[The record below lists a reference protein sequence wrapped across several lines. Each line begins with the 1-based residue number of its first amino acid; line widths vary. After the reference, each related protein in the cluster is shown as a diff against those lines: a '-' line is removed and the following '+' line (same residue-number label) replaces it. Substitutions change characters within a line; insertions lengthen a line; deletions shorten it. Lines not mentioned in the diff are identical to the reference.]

1 MNFQDLLQEL
11 SLGDLNNMHM
21 ANEGTGGIHE
31 TQISKIVHYTN
42 TALTILYT
50 RFLVKTRDVLVA
62 MQPSI
67 SYYHLNSLY
76 AQSQFDPEKAAVAYI
91 LDLGNEPF
99 TDDVLQM
106 LYVVDSQGNEIP
118 LNQPTKPNSVYSP
131 QATILHVPTVADGE
145 ILCIGYR
152 AAHPKMTGD
161 YLQEMEVPVTL
172 VPALTAYIAY
182 LVYNNLNTQE
192 GFANA
197 QNRLQMFENI
207 CTMVESAGTLDNSFA
222 SYAERFR
229 ANGWA

>member
-1 MNFQDLLQEL
+1 MRKVNLIQ
-11 SLGDLNNMHM
+11 
-21 ANEGTGGIHE
+21 
-31 TQISKIVHYTN
+31 K
-42 TALTILYT
+42 
-50 RFLVKTRDVLVA
+50 
-62 MQPSI
+62 
-67 SYYHLNSLY
+67 
-76 AQSQFDPEKAAVAYI
+76 KAAVAYI

-131 QATILHVPTVADGE
+131 QATILHVPAVVDGE

-152 AAHPKMTGD
+152 AAHPKITGD
-161 YLQEMEVPVTL
+161 YAQELEVPVTL

-207 CTMVESAGTLDNSFA
+207 CTLVESAGTLDNSFA

-229 ANGWA
+229 ANGWV